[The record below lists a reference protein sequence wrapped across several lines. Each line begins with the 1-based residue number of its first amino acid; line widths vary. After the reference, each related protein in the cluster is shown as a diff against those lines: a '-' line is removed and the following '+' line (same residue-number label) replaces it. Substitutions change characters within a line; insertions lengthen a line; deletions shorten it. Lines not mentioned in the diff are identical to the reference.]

1 MSFDFFSKIGT
12 SHTICQDYSL
22 SGRKGSEDDGIEY
35 AIVSDGCSGKPSE
48 VPGYPFT
55 DYGSRF
61 LVRAAEMNM
70 PTHPDYR
77 DRFPIV
83 KVVTEAKAMARVAY
97 LPPESIDATMI
108 LAIRDKDVLR
118 IFRYGDG
125 VVAIKFKDGH
135 IWHQSIKYNDNKPLY
150 PSYLTSERRFSEAVK
165 EIQTMY
171 MITGSIGSP
180 SNIPST
186 WELFSGTEQY
196 QKVQHP
202 EIWNKW
208 GDVDTVLIFSD
219 GVESF
224 HQRGRQIPLEDV
236 LEQIFSFKSYAGRFL
251 TRRCRRFFDKF
262 CVENG
267 WKNIDDFSVA
277 GLHNDGC
284 NP

>member
-1 MSFDFFSKIGT
+1 MSLDFFSKIGT
-12 SHTICQDYSL
+12 SHVICQDYTL

-70 PTHPDYR
+70 QTHPNYR
-77 DRFPIV
+77 NRFPVV
-83 KVVTEAKAMARVAY
+83 KAVTEAKVMARMAW
-97 LPPESIDATMI
+97 LPPESVDATLI
-108 LAIRDKDVLR
+108 LAIRDKENLR

-125 VVAIKFKDGH
+125 VIAIKPKDGS
-135 IWHQSIKYNDNKPLY
+135 IWYQTVKYGGNKPFY
-150 PSYLTSERRFSEAVK
+150 PNYLTSERRWSEAVE
-165 EIQTMY
+165 EIKTMD
-171 MITGSIGSP
+171 MITGSIGLP
-180 SNIPST
+180 PDIPTT
-186 WELFSGTEQY
+186 WELSSSPEQY
-196 QKVQHP
+196 QRIQDP
-202 EIWNKW
+202 EFLYEWK
-208 GDVDTVLIFSD
+208 DVDTVLVFSD

-224 HQRGRQIPLEDV
+224 HQRGRPIPLEDV
-236 LEQIFSFKSYAGRFL
+236 LEQIFNFKSCAGRFL

-277 GLHNDGC
+277 GIHNDGS